1 LDEVRDEVEAIAA
14 GASVVITSS
23 VTREGLELIARR
35 LRPGVTA
42 ILIGSSGV
50 GKTTL
55 INNLSGTA
63 LRTSQV
69 RADGK
74 GRHTTTRRQLIMLPQ
89 GGMIID
95 TPGLREIQLW
105 QADAGLGRTFADVE
119 GPAKECRF
127 NDCAHENEP
136 DCAVKR
142 AIADGRLMED
152 RLASY
157 RKLAREL
164 RSLRIR
170 SDVRLQAEERKRW
183 KAIHKAARPRS

>member
-1 LDEVRDEVEAIAA
+1 
-14 GASVVITSS
+14 
-23 VTREGLELIARR
+23 
-35 LRPGVTA
+35 
-42 ILIGSSGV
+42 V

-127 NDCAHENEP
+127 NDCA
-136 DCAVKR
+136 VKR